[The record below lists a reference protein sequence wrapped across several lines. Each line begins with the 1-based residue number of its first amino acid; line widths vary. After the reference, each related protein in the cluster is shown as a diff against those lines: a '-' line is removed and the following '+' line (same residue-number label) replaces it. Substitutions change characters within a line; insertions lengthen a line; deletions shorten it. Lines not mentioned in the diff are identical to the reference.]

1 MTPSLKY
8 GITAGLA
15 LSVYTL
21 LLFLLGLDKSSALGF
36 VTYVILLSGM
46 VLSVKEIR
54 DNELNGF
61 ISFGNAWKKG
71 MAIAFYSGLVYAFY
85 MFIHLTY
92 INAGY
97 IEEMLLQVE
106 ETYEELGMSST
117 QIEDAM
123 NVIRVFYK
131 PAFLSV
137 GALVGNLFM
146 GLLLSL
152 IPALI
157 FKREPV
163 EELD

>member
-21 LLFLLGLDKSSALGF
+21 LLFLMGLDKSSALGF
-36 VTYVILLSGM
+36 VTYVILLSAM

-54 DNELNGF
+54 DNELNGY
-61 ISFGNAWKKG
+61 ITFGNAWRKG
-71 MAIAFYSGLVYAFY
+71 MGIAFYSGIVYGMF

-92 INAGY
+92 INEGY
-97 IEEMLLQVE
+97 IEDMLLQVE

-117 QIEDAM
+117 QIEDSM
-123 NVIRVFYK
+123 KVIRIFYK
-131 PAFLSV
+131 PGFLSI
-137 GALVGNLFM
+137 GALIGNLFM

-157 FKREPV
+157 FKKEAI
-163 EELD
+163 EELE